1 MAAAIH
7 EIHEIS
13 NINSN
18 DVAILVVADN
28 DAILIDSFCFDP
40 ICEVYRQVVI
50 GLMVM
55 NFYFLICH
63 NYSLLFSK

>member
-1 MAAAIH
+1 MTAAIH

-40 ICEVYRQVVI
+40 ICEV
-50 GLMVM
+50 
-55 NFYFLICH
+55 N
-63 NYSLLFSK
+63 